1 MPEVVQYYTTFKIF
15 DQIFARGAIKPDIVL
30 ASSRFA
36 LFSTNEIWE
45 ETSLLGTRLSMNQLF
60 DAGIHSLRITFPRE
74 VAPYGWPALCKAERF
89 DAGTAEAF
97 EKEARQR
104 QANPAEWRCSLAE
117 VSIMK
122 RIEVRHWGGDEWVAL
137 PG

>member
-15 DQIFARGAIKPDIVL
+15 DQIFARGAIKPDIVI

-36 LFSTNEIWE
+36 LFSTNEVWE
-45 ETSLLGTRLSMNQLF
+45 EMSLLDTRLSMKQLF
-60 DAGIHSLRITFPRE
+60 ESGIHLLRITLPCE
-74 VAPYGWPALCKAERF
+74 VAPYDWPALCKAERF

-97 EKEARQR
+97 EKKAWQR
-104 QANPAEWRCSLAE
+104 QANPAEWRCSLEE
-117 VSIMK
+117 VSIKK
-122 RIEVRHWGGDEWVAL
+122 RIEVRHWGGHEWVAL